1 MNPKHDRTFTRT
13 APDLERKYP
22 FGAIEEQRKNT
33 SQQSEKLSQ
42 LTQSFNQYVTHTN
55 EEIKNIQEQVKE
67 LAPDYDEL
75 GVGLKITDRKLCV
88 DSATDFE
95 GDNTRPVEAAFMQ
108 LQIGNIEELLKTI

>member
-1 MNPKHDRTFTRT
+1 MSKQDRQGVRT
-13 APDLERKYP
+13 APDLERKYNL
-22 FGAIEEQRKNT
+22 GGIAEQQKNT
-33 SQQSEKLSQ
+33 SQQSEKLNQ
-42 LTQSFNQYVTHTN
+42 LTQSFNQYVTQTN
-55 EEIKNIQEQVKE
+55 EEISKIQEQVKE